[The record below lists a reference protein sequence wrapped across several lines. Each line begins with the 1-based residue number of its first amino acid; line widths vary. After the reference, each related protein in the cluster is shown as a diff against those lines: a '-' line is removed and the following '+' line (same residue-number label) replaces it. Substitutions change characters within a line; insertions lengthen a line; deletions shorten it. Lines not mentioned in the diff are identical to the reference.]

1 LKARELTHYVLDN
14 FSEDETGLFY
24 FTDRQQK
31 DIIVRKKE
39 IYDGALPSG
48 NAVMI
53 GNLYYLSIVFD
64 ILIIIEFTINIVA
77 GDSSMTIEYLSSRSR
92 PDSTKKGPQMLIEL
106 RGTCWANRRSG
117 FSSGDRSARRRT

>member
-1 LKARELTHYVLDN
+1 MEAEAYESVLGSHFASFSLTNTRPLVL
-14 FSEDETGLFY
+14 
-24 FTDRQQK
+24 
-31 DIIVRKKE
+31 
-39 IYDGALPSG
+39 YD
-48 NAVMI
+48 
-53 GNLYYLSIVFD
+53 LSIVFD